1 MDGKTFPEK
10 KGSAREKRPREGGR
24 EGREGA
30 AIIERGVKSGHRSG
44 GVGHREAAAAAE
56 KRERMTRGNQRD
68 TDRKRAA
75 NRAAKG
81 KGKSAKEVDGLTKE
95 QRQMR
100 DAEALQAKIAAK
112 KAAKEAADAR
122 KK

>member
-1 MDGKTFPEK
+1 
-10 KGSAREKRPREGGR
+10 
-24 EGREGA
+24 
-30 AIIERGVKSGHRSG
+30 
-44 GVGHREAAAAAE
+44 
-56 KRERMTRGNQRD
+56 MTRGNQRD